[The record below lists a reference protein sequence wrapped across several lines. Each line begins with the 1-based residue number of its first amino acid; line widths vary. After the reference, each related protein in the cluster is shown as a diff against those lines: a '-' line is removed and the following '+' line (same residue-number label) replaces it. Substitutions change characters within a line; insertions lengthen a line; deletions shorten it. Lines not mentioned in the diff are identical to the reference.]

1 MGSKLALFAGKD
13 WCGVGGLG
21 MVEKDLFDFL
31 LISIGILAEI
41 DRQNVHDLFFLLTR
55 IKYAS
60 IPNSVSPG
68 FRSIA
73 FEFFDVFPK
82 VGFLLELW
90 VDIFFQFLLNECDTL
105 VREFLQ
111 LTIELVRFEYSVLTQ

>member
-1 MGSKLALFAGKD
+1 
-13 WCGVGGLG
+13 
-21 MVEKDLFDFL
+21 MVEKDLFGFL
-31 LISIGILAEI
+31 LISIDILAEI

-68 FRSIA
+68 FRSIS

-90 VDIFFQFLLNECDTL
+90 VDIFFQFLSNECDTL

-111 LTIELVRFEYSVLTQ
+111 LTIELVRFEYSVLTQQTAPFVLSCLDGLF